1 MRCLV
6 IGCGSIGTRRA
17 RLLAEM
23 GHEVH
28 GMDAEPVRAANATGG
43 HAVDPIQAW
52 SLVVPYDAVFICTPV
67 GVRVDLVAEAV
78 KAGVRGLFIEK
89 PVAVDVDTAEAMLEA
104 LDHTGIIT
112 MGACNMRFDRRLEVV
127 GRRTPT
133 TLLFD
138 MGQHHS
144 HWSANHEPIT
154 LMLDDIH
161 ELDLAR
167 FLGGPIEGIE
177 GWSTIRRADALV
189 RHKNG
194 ARSHIHLNR
203 IADPPHRS
211 VTSYEGHDRIV
222 ADLWP
227 TDPEMYRRE
236 MQHFL
241 ECVEHNRPTINPLTQ
256 AAETLGWALEV
267 VG

>member
-6 IGCGSIGTRRA
+6 IGCGSIGARRA

-23 GHEVH
+23 GHEVWIFDTDPAKVAALEGPCITFADH
-28 GMDAEPVRAANATGG
+28 WGTFDAA
-43 HAVDPIQAW
+43 
-52 SLVVPYDAVFICTPV
+52 FICTPIGVRTEIVEKLV
-67 GVRVDLVAEAV
+67 GV
-78 KAGVRGLFIEK
+78 VRGLFIEK

-127 GRRTPT
+127 GQRTPT

-211 VTSYEGHDRIV
+211 VTSYEGHDRIA